1 MAKRKENG
9 AGTFRRKGSNWNYQF
24 SYKETGSNERK
35 LKNFTAETKEE
46 CLIRAEEFLAELTDG
61 SERIRADIT
70 IPDIM
75 KDKYDNDFAKNHT
88 DEQGYMRNLN
98 LLKQFEQ
105 YPLSKI
111 PIAMIMQEQIELFLQ
126 SITNYSD
133 SVIKKLY
140 GLLNLSFRIALDKG
154 IISENPMT
162 IKELRRPKAEK
173 RAREVKGLDLEEQCA
188 FLKALQEYQ
197 VPPGGNDFRLQLLIE
212 LYSGMRMGEINA
224 LRPEDIDFDIGV
236 VHVKRTVA
244 LGLDNKLFLNDIP
257 KTDNGM
263 RDIPIS
269 GQLKD
274 VLTAALEEMRD
285 NPLGVIFYNHKAD
298 KLVSTQ
304 QVNMFYKRIL
314 DNAGI
319 EYRGQHS
326 LRHTFAARCIESGV
340 TAVVLKNWLGHSD
353 IHMTI
358 DVYADVFSKMDNDA
372 MEKFDNYID
381 EL

>member
-9 AGTFRRKGSNWNYQF
+9 AGTFRKKGSKCNYQF
-24 SYKETGSNERK
+24 SYKEPGSQERK
-35 LKNFTAETKEE
+35 LKSFTAETEEE

-61 SERIRADIT
+61 AEHIRADIT

-75 KDKYDNDFAKNHT
+75 REKYDNDFAKNHT
-88 DEQGYMRNLN
+88 AEQGYMRNLN

-105 YPLSKI
+105 YPLSRI
-111 PIAMIMQEQIELFLQ
+111 PIAMITQEQIELFLQ

-140 GLLNLSFRIALDKG
+140 GLLNASFRIALDKG

-162 IKELRRPKAEK
+162 IKELRRPKADK

-188 FLKALQEYQ
+188 FLMALQEYQ

-304 QVNMFYKRIL
+304 QVNMFYKRL
-314 DNAGI
+314 LNNADI
-319 EYRGQHS
+319 KYRGQHS

-358 DVYADVFSKMDNDA
+358 DIYADVFSKMDNDA

>member
-9 AGTFRRKGSNWNYQF
+9 AGTFRRKGSKWNYQF

-61 SERIRADIT
+61 AEHIRADIT

-75 KDKYDNDFAKNHT
+75 REKYDNDFAKNHT
-88 DEQGYMRNLN
+88 AEQGYMRNLH

-105 YPLSKI
+105 YPLSRI
-111 PIAMIMQEQIELFLQ
+111 PIAMITQEQIELFLQ

-140 GLLNLSFRIALDKG
+140 GLLNASFRIALDKG

-162 IKELRRPKAEK
+162 VKELRRPKAEK
-173 RAREVKGLDLEEQCA
+173 RAREVKGLDVEEQCA
-188 FLKALQEYQ
+188 FLEALHEYQ

-244 LGLDNKLFLNDIP
+244 LGLGNKLFLNEIP

-269 GQLKD
+269 GPLKD
-274 VLTAALEEMRD
+274 VLTDALEEMRD
-285 NPLGVIFYNHKAD
+285 NPIGVIFYNHKAD

-304 QVNMFYKRIL
+304 QVNMFYKRL
-314 DNAGI
+314 LNNAGI

-358 DVYADVFSKMDNDA
+358 DIYADVFSKMDNDA

>member
-88 DEQGYMRNLN
+88 AEQGYMRNLN

-111 PIAMIMQEQIELFLQ
+111 PIAMITQEQIELFLQ

-140 GLLNLSFRIALDKG
+140 GLLNSSFRIALDKG

-188 FLKALQEYQ
+188 FLMALQEYQ
-197 VPPGGNDFRLQLLIE
+197 VPLGGNDFRLQLLIE

-274 VLTAALEEMRD
+274 VLTEALEEMRD
-285 NPLGVIFYNHKAD
+285 NPIGVIFYNHKAD

-304 QVNMFYKRIL
+304 QVNLFYKRIL

-319 EYRGQHS
+319 EHRGQHS

-358 DVYADVFSKMDNDA
+358 DIYADVFSKMDNDA

>member
-88 DEQGYMRNLN
+88 AEQGYMRNLN

-105 YPLSKI
+105 YPLSRI
-111 PIAMIMQEQIELFLQ
+111 PIAMITQEQIELFLQ

-140 GLLNLSFRIALDKG
+140 GLLNSSFRIALDKG

-173 RAREVKGLDLEEQCA
+173 RSREVKGLDLE
-188 FLKALQEYQ
+188 
-197 VPPGGNDFRLQLLIE
+197 
-212 LYSGMRMGEINA
+212 
-224 LRPEDIDFDIGV
+224 
-236 VHVKRTVA
+236 
-244 LGLDNKLFLNDIP
+244 
-257 KTDNGM
+257 
-263 RDIPIS
+263 
-269 GQLKD
+269 
-274 VLTAALEEMRD
+274 
-285 NPLGVIFYNHKAD
+285 
-298 KLVSTQ
+298 
-304 QVNMFYKRIL
+304 
-314 DNAGI
+314 
-319 EYRGQHS
+319 
-326 LRHTFAARCIESGV
+326 
-340 TAVVLKNWLGHSD
+340 
-353 IHMTI
+353 
-358 DVYADVFSKMDNDA
+358 
-372 MEKFDNYID
+372 
-381 EL
+381 